1 MKHYL
6 KTMNQTLHKRLS
18 MLLLITVISVTGI
31 GVSTP
36 ARSATLAGFQS
47 TIIDAPEA
55 TLIARR
61 PCKPGEPPHLCTP
74 LPPARVLPNKPE
86 IDKPEIDKP
95 EIDKPEIDKP
105 VINKPE
111 IDKPKINNRVRHQ
124 QRQLEQQRELQQQP
138 TAEPPDQ
145 N

>member
-95 EIDKPEIDKP
+95 